1 MKCKDV
7 MLSHVYKCRETD
19 TAGKC
24 ARIMRDEKIGFVP
37 IVDKDDKLVG
47 VITDRDLVVRLLA
60 SSQSSLTSVGKVM
73 TVGELV
79 TCRPDED
86 LRALEARMSKLK
98 KSRALVTDA
107 EGKCVGV
114 VSLSDIAQTEEAG
127 RAGTLLNQITHRE
140 SVQIARP

>member
-7 MLSHVYKCRETD
+7 MLSYVYKCRETD

-24 ARIMRDEKIGFVP
+24 ARIMRDKKIGFVP
-37 IVDKDDKLVG
+37 VVDKDDKLVG

>member
-7 MLSHVYKCRETD
+7 MLSYVYKCLETD

-60 SSQSSLTSVGKVM
+60 YSQSSLTSVGKVM

-127 RAGTLLNQITHRE
+127 RVGTLLNQITHRE